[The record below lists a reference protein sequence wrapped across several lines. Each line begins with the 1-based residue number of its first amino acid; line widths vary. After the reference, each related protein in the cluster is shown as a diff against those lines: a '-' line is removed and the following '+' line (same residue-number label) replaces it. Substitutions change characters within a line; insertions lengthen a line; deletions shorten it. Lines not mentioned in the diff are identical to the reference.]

1 MPSKIERKILKNG
14 DSKTAALPPD
24 WLRMFNLDVGDD
36 VEIIYNS
43 IVIIKP
49 KGFKLDLSFLKKEF
63 SLIVALENA
72 KESENHQAEQIQEAP
87 AK

>member
-1 MPSKIERKILKNG
+1 MPAKMERTILQSG

-24 WLRMFNLDVGDD
+24 WLRMFNLDIGDKIAVLYD
-36 VEIIYNS
+36 S

-49 KGFKLDLSFLKKEF
+49 KDFVLDPDFLRKEF
-63 SLIVALENA
+63 DLILRLE
-72 KESENHQAEQIQEAP
+72 KES